1 MSTCDDWTKLS
12 GRRTTTRHMCLSALS
27 PASPRVFTRCGGTL
41 GRRAAGP
48 RGRRCFPGGVCGPG
62 LSPPASLPC
71 TGLWPPLC
79 YAASNALCAWRRRDL
94 ACKRYCLSKIKKQVF
109 IWDAEKISCRHSQL
123 ILWLWSHPSSHAF
136 FILNHLALVCIWTAE
151 ITGKLNLREV
161 MSWHQYIW
169 QNKLFSAKLWNQ

>member
-1 MSTCDDWTKLS
+1 MTTGQSWVAGRQRRGTCVFL
-12 GRRTTTRHMCLSALS
+12 HCLLLLR
-27 PASPRVFTRCGGTL
+27 ASSSDAGEPW
-41 GRRAAGP
+41 AAGP

-79 YAASNALCAWRRRDL
+79 SAASNVLCAWRRRDL